1 MCGKRSSLV
10 DYLGE
15 AHTKEEKFNLTYLA
29 LKVRLGILEVSNDP
43 FPDPYNMELLPA
55 EESLSET
62 LASFA
67 GIALKYLGNGLFA
80 LGERTF
86 EVIRNQTEQ
95 TFLSYPS
102 MVTSWKSRVW
112 KNARDINGRTFDGYK
127 TNVVPHADMI
137 KRIQAVEAIHKALEN
152 VAKIYNAPVS
162 KNSDNWTTP
171 ECEKAIV
178 AMERIGYQARNYD
191 FLNSVSKTYATARKN
206 QPIYLHGYTPKR
218 ILDLL
223 VRCEKLAQYGDKKH
237 VAQFEADYL
246 KCTDDL
252 EAFEID
258 TLEKSAVSS
267 DDGKVVAKADALTV
281 ERDHESKIR
290 AARLWWL
297 AHFLKA
303 AYAVTSD
310 ILKDMK
316 TLATVTERSVQKTE
330 D

>member
-1 MCGKRSSLV
+1 MSGKHSALSKYVGKPRNQ
-10 DYLGE
+10 DE
-15 AHTKEEKFNLTYLA
+15 QFNHTYLL
-29 LKVRLGILEVSNDP
+29 LKIRLGLLETSQDP
-43 FPDPYNMELLPA
+43 FSLQPA

-67 GIALKYLGNGLFA
+67 GVALKYLGNGLFS

-86 EVIRNQTEQ
+86 EIIRNQTEHV
-95 TFLSYPS
+95 FLSYPS
-102 MVTSWKSRVW
+102 MVTNWKSRVW
-112 KNARDINGRTFDGYK
+112 KHARDINGRTFDGYK
-127 TNVVPHADMI
+127 VNVVPHADMI

-162 KNSDNWTTP
+162 KTDDSWTTP
-171 ECEKAIV
+171 DCEKAIT

-191 FLNSVSKTYATARKN
+191 FLNAVSKTYAKARKN

-223 VRCEKLAQYGDKKH
+223 VRCEKLAQYGDQKYITK
-237 VAQFEADYL
+237 FEADYL

-252 EAFEID
+252 EAFEVA
-258 TLEKSAVSS
+258 TLEKSAP
-267 DDGKVVAKADALTV
+267 ADADDAAIEKVDKATM

-310 ILKDMK
+310 ILKDMQA
-316 TLATVTERSVQKTE
+316 LANVTERSVQKTE